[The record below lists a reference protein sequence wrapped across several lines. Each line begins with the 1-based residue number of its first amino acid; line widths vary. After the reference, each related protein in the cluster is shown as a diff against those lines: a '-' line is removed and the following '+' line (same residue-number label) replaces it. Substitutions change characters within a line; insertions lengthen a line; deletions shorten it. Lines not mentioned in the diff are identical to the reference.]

1 MNWFSRGYEEYLRRL
16 KRKRRRD
23 LFTYLFVWVLAPLL
37 LVFCMVSTCRSH
49 RRSMIHRL
57 EVMQQEKLQLYGEK
71 QELTRALAELSSR
84 KRIYHYATEKLGMK
98 YPEQDEIILVVF
110 DEEKGSDEHADRDQL
125 AGMTGNSRDRS
136 SDSSLINVMTHFFAL
151 YVF

>member
-1 MNWFSRGYEEYLRRL
+1 
-16 KRKRRRD
+16 
-23 LFTYLFVWVLAPLL
+23 
-37 LVFCMVSTCRSH
+37 
-49 RRSMIHRL
+49 MIHRL